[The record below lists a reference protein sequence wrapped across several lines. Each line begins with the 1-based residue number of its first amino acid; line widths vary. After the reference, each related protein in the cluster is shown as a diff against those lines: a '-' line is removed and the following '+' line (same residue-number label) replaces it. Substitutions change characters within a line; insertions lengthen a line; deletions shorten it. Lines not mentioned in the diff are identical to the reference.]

1 MSLRSQAAAD
11 MKGNVNK
18 DGDSVTFTPPG
29 ETAFSR
35 ICKTARVDMGT
46 DPITGVKFYEPKT
59 HVTVSLLDLLP
70 FVPSPDDALPWQL
83 ETTDS
88 QGTTIKGACGFNNLR
103 FDRAIGFVTFI
114 FEDYGAV

>member
-1 MSLRSQAAAD
+1 MSLRDQAAKD
-11 MKGNVNK
+11 MRANIGI

-29 ETAFSR
+29 ETPFSV
-35 ICKTARVDMGT
+35 ICKTARVDMAT

-70 FVPSPDDALPWQL
+70 FIPSEEPLPWTL

-88 QGTTIKGACGFNNLR
+88 TGATIKGTGRDLR

-114 FEDYGAV
+114 LEAYEAV

>member
-11 MKGNVNK
+11 MRGNINS

-29 ETAFSR
+29 ETPFTR
-35 ICKTARVDMGT
+35 VCKTARVDMGT

-70 FVPSPDDALPWQL
+70 FVPDPDGLPWTI

-88 QGTTIKGACGFNNLR
+88 TGGAVKGAGTCLR

-114 FEDYGAV
+114 LEDYIEAE

>member
-11 MKGNVNK
+11 MKANTNI
-18 DGDSVTFTPPG
+18 DGDEVIFTPPG
-29 ETAFSR
+29 EDPFTVV
-35 ICKTARVDMGT
+35 CKTARVDMAT
-46 DPITGVKFYEPKT
+46 DPVTGVKYYEPKT

-70 FVPSPDDALPWQL
+70 FIPSVEPLPWTL

-88 QGTTIKGACGFNNLR
+88 TGSAIKGSGSDLR

-114 FEDYGAV
+114 LEAYSGTP